1 MPEQSANDT
10 PKTSPKPPASSLV
23 SWRDLLRLVESAVF
37 LVMFL
42 TVCLIVLAICYFPR
56 ATDDWGQPGQAQFD
70 LAEAE
75 AFYED
80 VYSGAPEGGGQ
91 AAGETADEASDET
104 AEPAEDQHHTYVLM
118 GRRIAGDVGVS
129 ETIEQFVEQY
139 GLENARALEVGAG
152 SGQLQDI
159 VRDYTGLDIAASAAR
174 YFHKPFVAGSATD
187 LPFEDG
193 SFDSVWSVWTLEH
206 VPNPQ
211 RALEEIRRVTR
222 SGGYLFLWPTW
233 LCPPWLSQGYQVRP
247 YSDFD
252 WGGKARKLSVEF
264 RSSPLLIF
272 PGLAAVRTLRE
283 LYWYTTGAEMC
294 LRFDRLDPNFE
305 DYWTPDADAA
315 ISLDSHE
322 AMLWFLS
329 RGDECVNCP
338 ADFADRLQMTVEPL
352 IIRVN
357 KPGTAPSR

>member
-1 MPEQSANDT
+1 M
-10 PKTSPKPPASSLV
+10 

-37 LVMFL
+37 LAIFL
-42 TVCLIVLAICYFPR
+42 TVCWIVLAVCYFPL
-56 ATDDWGQPGQAQFD
+56 ATDDWGQSGQAQFD

-80 VYSGAPEGGGQ
+80 VYSGTANDDGQ
-91 AAGETADEASDET
+91 AEDETVGEAADEA
-104 AEPAEDQHHTYVLM
+104 AQPAEDQHHTYVLM
-118 GRRIAGDVGVS
+118 GRRIAGEIGVS
-129 ETIEQFVEQY
+129 ETIEKFVEQY

-159 VRDYTGLDIAASAAR
+159 VPDYTGLDIAASAAR

-193 SFDSVWSVWTLEH
+193 SFDSVWSVWTIEH
-206 VPNPQ
+206 VPNPE

-233 LCPPWLSQGYQVRP
+233 LCPPWLSRGYLVRP

-252 WGGKARKLSVEF
+252 WLGKANKLSVAF
-264 RSSPLLIF
+264 RSSPYLIF

-283 LYWYTTGAEMC
+283 LYWRATGAEMR
-294 LRFDRLDPNFE
+294 LRFDRLEPNFE

-322 AMLWFLS
+322 TMLWFRS
-329 RGDECVNCP
+329 RGDDCLNCP
-338 ADFADRLQMTVEPL
+338 QDFADRLQMTVEPL

-357 KPGTAPSR
+357 KSDTAASP